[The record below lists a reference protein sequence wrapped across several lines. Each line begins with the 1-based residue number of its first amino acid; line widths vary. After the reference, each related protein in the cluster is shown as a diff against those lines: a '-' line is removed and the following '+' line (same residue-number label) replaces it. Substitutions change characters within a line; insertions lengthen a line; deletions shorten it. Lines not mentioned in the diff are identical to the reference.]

1 MIFDC
6 LRDNLA
12 PMPSPETEGLQRQL
26 SDRGYIA
33 GADICLSL
41 HLARELSKPLLV
53 EGPAGVGKTE
63 IAKVLADLL
72 DTDLIRLQCYEGLD
86 TSTALYEW
94 NYQRQLLQIRMEEQ
108 GERSLEQRQAHIF
121 SEPFLLKRPLLQA
134 ITHHRA
140 PVLLIDEL
148 DRADEEFESFL
159 LELLSDWQITI
170 PELGTIRA
178 THVPHV
184 VVTGNRTRELSDALR
199 RRCFYL
205 WIDYPDFDK
214 ELAIVRARVDG
225 IDAELAAQICRFM
238 AGARRQQLEKP
249 PGVAE
254 TLDWARALV
263 ALHRHHLDAATI
275 EETLGLVFKD
285 YHDVTHV
292 KQSLAEF
299 LESVGV
305 RPAAPPGGAAADA
318 AGA

>member
-1 MIFDC
+1 M
-6 LRDNLA
+6 R
-12 PMPSPETEGLQRQL
+12 PMPGPESERLQRQL
-26 SDRGYIA
+26 GDLGYIA
-33 GADICLSL
+33 GDEICLSL
-41 HLARELSKPLLV
+41 HLARELRKPLLV

-63 IAKVLADLL
+63 IAKVLARLL

-94 NYQRQLLQIRMEEQ
+94 NYQRQLLQIRMEEG
-108 GERSLEQRQAHIF
+108 GERSLEQREAHIF

-134 ITHHRA
+134 ITHHRP

-178 THVPHV
+178 SHVPHV

-238 AGARRQQLEKP
+238 AGARRRQLEKP

-263 ALHRHHLDAATI
+263 ALHRRHLDAATI

-285 YHDVTHV
+285 YHDVSHV

-305 RPAAPPGGAAADA
+305 RPTPAPGAAAADA

>member
-1 MIFDC
+1 
-6 LRDNLA
+6 
-12 PMPSPETEGLQRQL
+12 MPSPETERVQRELADQ
-26 SDRGYIA
+26 GYIA
-33 GADICLSL
+33 DAAISMSL
-41 HLARELSKPLLV
+41 HLARTLRKPLLV

-63 IAKVLADLL
+63 IAKVLARVL

-94 NYQRQLLQIRMEEQ
+94 NYQRQLLQIRMEEEEEK
-108 GERSLEQRQAHIF
+108 GRTLEQKEAHIF
-121 SEPFLLKRPLLQA
+121 SEAFLLKRPLLQA
-134 ITHHRA
+134 ITHHRS

-159 LELLSDWQITI
+159 LEVLSDWQISI
-170 PELGTIRA
+170 PELGTITA
-178 THVPHV
+178 THIPYVI
-184 VVTGNRTRELSDALR
+184 VTGNRTRELSDALR

-214 ELAIVRARVDG
+214 ELTIVRAHVDG
-225 IDAELAAQICRFM
+225 IDADLAEQICRFM
-238 AGARRQQLEKP
+238 AAARQQQLEKP

-263 ALHRHHLDAATI
+263 ALHRHHLDPATV

-285 YHDVTHV
+285 YHDVTQV

-299 LESVGV
+299 LESVGL
-305 RPAAPPGGAAADA
+305 RSALTSTG
-318 AGA
+318 